1 MTNFSESFSKRQI
14 HENRIKGRDQISRT
28 RWDSQSAR
36 LQLLCDCDF
45 FYLSEKRFSSGFKIK
60 RVHLNSIS
68 LWAHVNLGL
77 NASSLLWPRFQ
88 IKLFRSNSACW
99 LLHLKCKLDTRTN
112 KNKKDKTSSKNT
124 VPTYAYSWKSWETFL
139 PPNVAYQ
146 RSTRFGWLQSMACY
160 LFVTLVI

>member
-1 MTNFSESFSKRQI
+1 MRFAISFSAIACWNQ
-14 HENRIKGRDQISRT
+14 
-28 RWDSQSAR
+28 WV
-36 LQLLCDCDF
+36 F
-45 FYLSEKRFSSGFKIK
+45 FYSSEKRFSSGFKIK

-112 KNKKDKTSSKNT
+112 KNKKDKTSLKTT
-124 VPTYAYSWKSWETFL
+124 VPTLGISWGTFWKL
-139 PPNVAYQ
+139 CQIWVTFKRCVLFILYVDDLVQELFLSSVGVDNNFRAFIFNVKDHM
-146 RSTRFGWLQSMACY
+146 SM
-160 LFVTLVI
+160 

>member
-1 MTNFSESFSKRQI
+1 MRFA
-14 HENRIKGRDQISRT
+14 IST
-28 RWDSQSAR
+28 SAIACSN
-36 LQLLCDCDF
+36 QWF
-45 FYLSEKRFSSGFKIK
+45 FLFKWKRFSSGFKIK

-112 KNKKDKTSSKNT
+112 KNKKDKTSLKNT

-160 LFVTLVI
+160 LFVTCRCMSKMVDIYWNWFFSFHFK